1 VTVSFESYPP
11 ELLSVNAFRARDAVF
26 GGKLLCYLLHFPPW
40 RAILLNA
47 IGQRRFTTTAS
58 VIVGTGLG
66 PLPVRPPASSELLV
80 IICVEMENVFP

>member
-26 GGKLLCYLLHFPPW
+26 GGKLLYYLLHFPPW

-47 IGQRRFTTTAS
+47 IGQRRFTTKAS
-58 VIVGTGLG
+58 AVVGRGLG
-66 PLPVRPPASSELLV
+66 PIAKVDYS
-80 IICVEMENVFP
+80 